1 MTAFRLEI
9 RITPRPGL
17 LNPEG
22 NAVHHALQSLGY
34 ETVTDVRA
42 GKTFYVTLEAA
53 DEDAA
58 TSVAE
63 DMSRRLLANPVT
75 EDFTI
80 TVAALD
86 GAGVPG

>member
-9 RITPRPGL
+9 RISPRPGL

-34 ETVTDVRA
+34 DSVTDVKA

-53 DEDAA
+53 DEGAA
-58 TSVAE
+58 NTVAE

-75 EDFTI
+75 EDFAI
-80 TVAALD
+80 TVAALESA
-86 GAGVPG
+86 GAPG